1 MTLRQGDL
9 RDLVYN
15 VLEIDSFKSKM
26 GSDENIIT
34 IAVSVKT
41 KEAADDL
48 VGFFEK
54 GYGFILDADATSGE
68 QADGTYKVFVE
79 LERNNDA
86 SSQIVELAD
95 GIRNLSNVD
104 EIKFRYYKSFR
115 SQPLTKEAVDEMVP
129 NDPSVYDIMISE
141 SRVENYK
148 HFFNRSYLDSIE
160 MIEDTLR
167 IKKVYADPL
176 EFKFVDFGDREHIQE
191 SIKEKIN
198 VNDFAEIIYL
208 SKYIGDYNITKYGN
222 KLVLENQGK
231 SLVIERI
238 QG

>member
-104 EIKFRYYKSFR
+104 EIKFRYYKSFK

-141 SRVENYK
+141 SRIENYK
-148 HFFNRSYLDSIE
+148 HFFNKSYLDSIE

-167 IKKVYADPL
+167 IKKIYSDPL
-176 EFKFVDFGDREHIQE
+176 EFKFVDFGDQEHIQE

>member
-9 RDLVYN
+9 RNLVYN

-26 GSDENIIT
+26 GSDENIVT

-48 VGFFEK
+48 VSFFEK

-79 LERNNDA
+79 LERNSDA
-86 SSQIVELAD
+86 SHQIVELAD
-95 GIRNLSNVD
+95 GIRNLSNLD
-104 EIKFRYYKSFR
+104 EVKFRYYKSFK
-115 SQPLTKEAVDEMVP
+115 SQPLTQESLDEMLP
-129 NDPSVYDIMISE
+129 NDPSLYDIMISE
-141 SRVENYK
+141 SRIENYK
-148 HFFNRSYLDSIE
+148 NFFSRSFLDSID

-167 IKKVYADPL
+167 IKKIYADPL
-176 EFKFVDFGDREHIQE
+176 EFKFVDFGDREYIQE

-198 VNDFAEIIYL
+198 VNDFAEIIFL

-231 SLVIERI
+231 SLVVERVVV
-238 QG
+238 

>member
-9 RDLVYN
+9 RNLVYN
-15 VLEIDSFKSKM
+15 VMEIDSFKSKM
-26 GSDENIIT
+26 GSDENIVTVAI
-34 IAVSVKT
+34 SVKT

-79 LERNNDA
+79 MERNDEA
-86 SSQIVELAD
+86 SAQIAELAD
-95 GIRNLSNVD
+95 GMKNLSAMEEVR
-104 EIKFRYYKSFR
+104 FRYYKSFR
-115 SQPLTKEAVDEMVP
+115 SQPLTKESLDEVLP

-141 SRVENYK
+141 SRIDNYK
-148 HFFNRSYLDSIE
+148 DFFNRSYLDSID

-167 IKKVYADPL
+167 IKKIYADPL
-176 EFKFVDFGDREHIQE
+176 EFKFVDFGDHKRIQE
-191 SIKEKIN
+191 SIEETIN

-222 KLVLENQGK
+222 KLVLENKGK
-231 SLVIERI
+231 SLVVERI

>member
-15 VLEIDSFKSKM
+15 VMEIDSFKSKM
-26 GSDENIIT
+26 GSDEDIVTVAI
-34 IAVSVKT
+34 SVKT

-48 VGFFEK
+48 VSFFEK

-79 LERNNDA
+79 LERSSDA
-86 SSQIVELAD
+86 SQQIVELAN
-95 GIRNLSNVD
+95 GLTNLSNLD
-104 EIKFRYYKSFR
+104 EVRFRYYKSFK
-115 SQPLTKEAVDEMVP
+115 SQPLTQDSLDEMLP
-129 NDPSVYDIMISE
+129 NDPSLYDIMISE
-141 SRVENYK
+141 SRIENYK
-148 HFFNRSYLDSIE
+148 NFFSRSYLDSID
-160 MIEDTLR
+160 MIENTLR
-167 IKKVYADPL
+167 IKKIYADPL
-176 EFKFVDFGDREHIQE
+176 EFKFVDFGDQQAIQE
-191 SIKEKIN
+191 SIQEKIN
-198 VNDFAEIIYL
+198 VNDFAEIIFL

-231 SLVIERI
+231 SLVVERI

>member
-15 VLEIDSFKSKM
+15 VMEIDSFKSKM
-26 GSDENIIT
+26 GSDENIVTVAI
-34 IAVSVKT
+34 SVKT

-48 VGFFEK
+48 VSFFEK

-79 LERNNDA
+79 LERNSDT
-86 SSQIVELAD
+86 SHQIVELAD
-95 GIRNLSNVD
+95 GMRNLSNLE
-104 EIKFRYYKSFR
+104 EIRFRYYKSFK
-115 SQPLTKEAVDEMVP
+115 SQPLTQDSLDEMLP
-129 NDPSVYDIMISE
+129 NDPSLYDIMISE
-141 SRVENYK
+141 SRLENYK
-148 HFFNRSYLDSIE
+148 NFFNRSYLDSIE

-167 IKKVYADPL
+167 VKKVYADPL
-176 EFKFVDFGDREHIQE
+176 EFKFVDFGDRETIRE
-191 SIKEKIN
+191 SIQEKIN
-198 VNDFAEIIYL
+198 VNDFAEIIFL
-208 SKYIGDYNITKYGN
+208 SKYIGDYNITKYGS

-231 SLVIERI
+231 SLVVERI